1 MTTKLPVRAQT
12 QSERGK
18 YQMPDSTERLCKL
31 TLIWSEPKATIK
43 MADWLR
49 YSQPFLMR
57 AALALGS
64 AELRASF
71 HKASVYLQV
80 VVTVYC
86 Q

>member
-49 YSQPFLMR
+49 CSQPFLMR
-57 AALALGS
+57 AASALGRES
-64 AELRASF
+64 AEIEEEGRANSYF
-71 HKASVYLQV
+71 
-80 VVTVYC
+80 
-86 Q
+86 